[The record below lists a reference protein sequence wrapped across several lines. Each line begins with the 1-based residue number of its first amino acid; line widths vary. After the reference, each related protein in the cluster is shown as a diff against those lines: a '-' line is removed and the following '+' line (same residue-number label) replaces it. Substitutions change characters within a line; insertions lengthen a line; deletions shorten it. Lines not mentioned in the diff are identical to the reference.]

1 MGPARTSGGVAPEDS
16 ARGGGGERV
25 VVMRALGV
33 VLGALGGLVAL
44 GASYYAFTVYLV
56 EGTNGMGN
64 PYAPRVGFGI
74 AAAVLA
80 VGILVGAILAP
91 RRPETGSIVML
102 ASSILGTVAILLWN
116 INAGWYAAAAPLA
129 GLAAVLLM
137 RSAKRRSAAAAWT
150 VVMLLLAA
158 VVAGYIFGGPLIGL
172 TFLVVL
178 VIAAATLL
186 MRRA

>member
-1 MGPARTSGGVAPEDS
+1 
-16 ARGGGGERV
+16 
-25 VVMRALGV
+25 MRALGV
-33 VLGALGGLVAL
+33 ILGALGGLVAL

-64 PYAPRVGFGI
+64 PYTPRAGFGF

-80 VGILVGAILAP
+80 VGILVGVVLAL
-91 RRPETGSIVML
+91 RRPEAGSIAML
-102 ASSILGTVAILLWN
+102 ASSILGTVAMLLWN
-116 INAGWYAAAAPLA
+116 SNASWYAVAVPLA

-137 RSAKRRSAAAAWT
+137 RTAKRRSDAAAWT

-172 TFLVVL
+172 AFLVVL

-186 MRRA
+186 MHRA